1 MSKKHELF
9 RVLTIGVLLIMVL
22 RSLEWLVNPG
32 AEATASRYALNIG
45 TIVACGL
52 TAWATWKPSAGAI
65 KVLQRTLVAALATD
79 AHAAYSGDPACK
91 SID

>member
-65 KVLQRTLVAALATD
+65 KVLQRVQRTTRR
-79 AHAAYSGDPACK
+79 
-91 SID
+91 